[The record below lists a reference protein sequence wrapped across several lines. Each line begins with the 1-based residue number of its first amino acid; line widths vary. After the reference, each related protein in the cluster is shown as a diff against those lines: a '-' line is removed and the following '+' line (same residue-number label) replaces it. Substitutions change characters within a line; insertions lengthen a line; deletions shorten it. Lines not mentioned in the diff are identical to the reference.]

1 MHSRHIVLRQMYSDD
16 HYNIPMEGL
25 MRVILVILCVLAI
38 AMTSAVA
45 NASDINFGSYARSV
59 AMGGAG
65 LAMTDDTSTSSI
77 VNPAAAAAIG
87 TKFQFVFPSFDIHT
101 RGTSINDLTDRTS
114 EISSGDDD
122 DALKLIRDFGK
133 QDTTLNFGFVT
144 GFSGT
149 FGVTAEG
156 EAQALISPS
165 TSFGEWATAGTPT
178 SISGLKDMTFSDQ
191 SVETTVETALADN
204 QINGEDAANIVNA
217 ISGDTDLVGRYVY
230 ALPAVNLSRGFN
242 TNSGKLW
249 LGTRMRWLHGET
261 HTWHVSQENGVT
273 DSIELDAT
281 EDMTKK
287 SEDDGFGADLGFI
300 YQPQHSF
307 LQYGMVINNFLDAK
321 LEGIETPRM
330 LSVGIA
336 AQPNRRWKFAA
347 DLVNINKAYDE
358 GTKLRMGAELNVTG
372 SLALRAGYSGD
383 SFTYGIGI
391 LGMNFAFSNDAP
403 NLISRVLRF

>member
-1 MHSRHIVLRQMYSDD
+1 MKVL
-16 HYNIPMEGL
+16 
-25 MRVILVILCVLAI
+25 LVIMCALAI
-38 AMTSAVA
+38 VITAGAVC
-45 NASDINFGSYARSV
+45 ASDLNFGSYARSV

-87 TKFQFVFPSFDIHT
+87 TKFQFIFPSFDVHT
-101 RGTSINDLTDRTS
+101 RGATFSDLTDRTS
-114 EISSGDDD
+114 EVSSGDDD

-133 QDTTLNFGFVT
+133 QDTKLNFGVVT
-144 GFSGT
+144 GFAGT

-156 EAQALISPS
+156 EAQAVISPS

-178 SISGLKDMTFSDQ
+178 SVADLKSMTFSDP
-191 SVETTVETALADN
+191 TVKAAIDAALADDN
-204 QINGEDAANIVNA
+204 INGDDAANIVNA

-230 ALPAVNLSRGFN
+230 ALPAVNLSRGLSTKN
-242 TNSGKLW
+242 GKLW
-249 LGTRMRWLHGET
+249 LGTRMRWLHSEV
-261 HTWHVSQENGVT
+261 HAWHVSQKEGVT
-273 DSIELDAT
+273 DSIKLDAT
-281 EDMTKK
+281 EDMK

-300 YQPQHSF
+300 YRPQKSS
-307 LQYGMVINNFLDAK
+307 LQYGAVINNFWDAK

-347 DLVNINKAYDE
+347 DLVNVNKAYDE
-358 GTKLRMGAELNVTG
+358 GTKLRMGTELSVTG

-383 SFTYGIGI
+383 SFTYGVGI
-391 LGMNFAFSNDAP
+391 FGLNFAFSDDAP

>member
-1 MHSRHIVLRQMYSDD
+1 
-16 HYNIPMEGL
+16 
-25 MRVILVILCVLAI
+25 
-38 AMTSAVA
+38 
-45 NASDINFGSYARSV
+45 
-59 AMGGAG
+59 MGGAG
-65 LAMTDDTSTSSI
+65 LAMTDDSSTSSI

-87 TKFQFVFPSFDIHT
+87 TKFQFIFPSFDVHT
-101 RGTSINDLTDRTS
+101 RGANFSDLTDRTS
-114 EISSGDDD
+114 EISSGNDD

-144 GFSGT
+144 GFAGT

-178 SISGLKDMTFSDQ
+178 SVAGLQGMTFSDAA
-191 SVETTVETALADN
+191 VNTVIDNALADN
-204 QINGEDAANIVNA
+204 QVNGEDATNIVNA
-217 ISGDTDLVGRYVY
+217 ISGDTDLTGRYVY

-242 TNSGKLW
+242 TKGGKLW
-249 LGTRMRWLHGET
+249 LGTRMRWLHSET
-261 HTWHVSQENGVT
+261 HIWHVSQENGVT
-273 DSIELDAT
+273 NSIELDAT
-281 EDMTKK
+281 EDLTKK

-300 YQPQHSF
+300 YQPQSS
-307 LQYGMVINNFLDAK
+307 LIQYGMVINNFWDAK

-336 AQPNRRWKFAA
+336 AQPNKRWKFAA

-358 GTKLRMGAELNVTG
+358 DTKLRMGAELNLIG
-372 SLALRAGYSGD
+372 SLALRAGYTGD
-383 SFTYGIGI
+383 SFTYGVGI
-391 LGMNFAFSNDAP
+391 FGLNFAFSDDAP